1 VDNSSFSKSFQSSL
15 SVRDMA
21 WGFVLGPCSF
31 FTIECIYNL
40 SSRTSLNMI
49 KIQAARNDK
58 TLLSITGSNL
68 VERWL
73 SICSRMTIAISG
85 PIRVGVG
92 KGRPYSSMPSRP
104 VQTANRTFWRL
115 KEIR

>member
-1 VDNSSFSKSFQSSL
+1 
-15 SVRDMA
+15 
-21 WGFVLGPCSF
+21 VLGPCSF

-73 SICSRMTIAISG
+73 FICSRMTIAISG